1 MCPAARGEEQEQART
16 PQPVRERE
24 RGHLRFLTCGSVD
37 DGKSTLIG
45 RLLYD
50 AKLLFEDH
58 ERALTRDSR
67 RYGTTGDDLDFALLL
82 DGLEAEREQGITIDV
97 AWRFFATDRRAF
109 IVADTPG
116 HEQYTRNMAMAAS
129 TADLAVLMVDAR
141 KGLLTQTK
149 RHTVICALLGVR
161 HIVLA
166 VNKID
171 LVSYAKDV
179 FDRIVGDYAKFAAQF
194 GFCSLVPIPV
204 SARFGDNVTAAS
216 DKTPWYA
223 GPPLLAYLE
232 SIDIESDLAAKPFRF
247 SVQWINRPDADFRGF
262 SGAVASGVVRVG
274 DEVVILPTGAASR
287 VARIVTADGDRE
299 EAAAGDAVTLTLTDD
314 IDVSRGDM
322 IAPRNAPA
330 QVSDQFAAHIL
341 WMGTEPL
348 LAGRSYHMRAG
359 DKWTAVSVTAIK
371 HKIDIHTLDHL
382 AARELT
388 LNEIAV
394 CNIATSTPIPFD
406 TYAENRA
413 TGAFILVDRFT
424 NDTVAAGM
432 IDFGLRRATN
442 LRWENLALDKD
453 ARAGLKHQ
461 QPCILWFTGLSGAGK
476 STIAKLVE
484 QKLHGQGRHTYM
496 LDGDN
501 IRHGLN
507 HDLGFTEA
515 DRVENIRRIGEVA
528 KLMLDAGLIVL
539 CAAISPFRAERQM
552 VRELVQEGEFIEL
565 FVDAPIELCMQ
576 RDPKGLYAKARAGLI
591 KNFTGFDSPYD
602 RPEAPDLHL
611 DTAATSA
618 EELADRVVAHLLE
631 R

>member
-1 MCPAARGEEQEQART
+1 MCAAASGEEQERART
-16 PQPVRERE
+16 RQPVRERE

-58 ERALTRDSR
+58 ERALVRDSR

-109 IVADTPG
+109 IVADSPG

-171 LVSYAKDV
+171 LVSYTKDV

-204 SARFGDNVTAAS
+204 SARFGDNVAAAS
-216 DKTPWYA
+216 AKTPWYA
-223 GPPLLAYLE
+223 GPTLLAHLE
-232 SIDIESDLAAKPFRF
+232 SIDIENDLAAKPFRF
-247 SVQWINRPDADFRGF
+247 PVQWINRPNADFRGF
-262 SGAVASGVVRVG
+262 SGAVASGLVRVG
-274 DEVVILPTGAASR
+274 DEVVILPMGAASR

-314 IDVSRGDM
+314 SDVSRGDT

-348 LAGRSYHMRAG
+348 LAGRSYLMRAG
-359 DKWTAVSVTAIK
+359 DKWTAASVTAIK
-371 HKIDIHTLDHL
+371 HKIDVHTLDIWL
-382 AARELT
+382 RASSRST
-388 LNEIAV
+388 RSPS
-394 CNIATSTPIPFD
+394 ATSPRPRPFPSTPM
-406 TYAENRA
+406 RR
-413 TGAFILVDRFT
+413 TGQP
-424 NDTVAAGM
+424 
-432 IDFGLRRATN
+432 
-442 LRWENLALDKD
+442 
-453 ARAGLKHQ
+453 ARSF
-461 QPCILWFTGLSGAGK
+461 WS
-476 STIAKLVE
+476 IA
-484 QKLHGQGRHTYM
+484 
-496 LDGDN
+496 
-501 IRHGLN
+501 
-507 HDLGFTEA
+507 
-515 DRVENIRRIGEVA
+515 
-528 KLMLDAGLIVL
+528 
-539 CAAISPFRAERQM
+539 SPM
-552 VRELVQEGEFIEL
+552 T
-565 FVDAPIELCMQ
+565 P
-576 RDPKGLYAKARAGLI
+576 
-591 KNFTGFDSPYD
+591 SP
-602 RPEAPDLHL
+602 PA
-611 DTAATSA
+611 
-618 EELADRVVAHLLE
+618 
-631 R
+631 